1 MSASEAKSGKY
12 TYYVCQSLMKRG
24 SGTCKTSRLNAK
36 KIENTIV
43 EEPRANI

>member
-24 SGTCKTSRLNAK
+24 SGTCKTPRLNAK

-43 EEPRANI
+43 D